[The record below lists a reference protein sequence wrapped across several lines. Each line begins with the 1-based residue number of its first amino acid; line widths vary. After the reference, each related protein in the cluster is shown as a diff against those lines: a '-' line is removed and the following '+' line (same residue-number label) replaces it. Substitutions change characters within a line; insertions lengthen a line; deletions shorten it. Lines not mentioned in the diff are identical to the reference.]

1 VANSAGA
8 LISDDSSL
16 AVEIR
21 QITSLSAGSV
31 PITDGVADY
40 GTAAND
46 TTVGSALALR
56 ATSTVI
62 IFAPG
67 FSAFTTV
74 ESSAIVHREL
84 E

>member
-1 VANSAGA
+1 M
-8 LISDDSSL
+8 ISNDASL

-21 QITSLSAGSV
+21 QLASLSAVKV
-31 PITDGVADY
+31 PVTDGVAEY
-40 GTAAND
+40 GTSATNAN
-46 TTVGSALALR
+46 VGSSLALR

-74 ESSAIVHREL
+74 ESSAIVHRER
-84 E
+84 EAE